1 MAHIDER
8 IKTLHDEVKEHPFW
22 KTLSN
27 DFHVE
32 CVDKLKELI
41 KLFIGQ
47 FSADDIMKCPQAV
60 IILELMHNVFD
71 VMIKA
76 KLMPKYYHKTA
87 MEING
92 FGNYIIALQTVLQL
106 IHYYIDG
113 ISDEDVLIG
122 YDPQFVFDEDKK
134 DYVDCILKRT
144 YTVKSNSDGTFR
156 LVEIIKKSDVDE
168 LLELNEE
175 IAVGYAKLAEHFAKH
190 GQKEYAEYN
199 LKNAQYYSGKCEDL
213 KVNKEKY
220 YKIK

>member
-1 MAHIDER
+1 MVEKR
-8 IKTLHDEVKEHPFW
+8 IKALHDEVKEHPFW

-27 DFHVE
+27 DFHAE

-41 KLFIGQ
+41 KLFIGK

-71 VMIKA
+71 AMIKA

-113 ISDEDVLIG
+113 ISDEDALIG

-134 DYVDCILKRT
+134 DYVDCILK
-144 YTVKSNSDGTFR
+144 
-156 LVEIIKKSDVDE
+156 
-168 LLELNEE
+168 LNEE
-175 IAVGYAKLAEHFAKH
+175 IAVGYAKLVEHFTKH

-220 YKIK
+220 YVIK

>member
-1 MAHIDER
+1 MVDKR
-8 IKTLHDEVKEHPFW
+8 IKALHDEVKEHPFW

-27 DFHVE
+27 DFHAD

-71 VMIKA
+71 SMIKA

-122 YDPQFVFDEDKK
+122 YDPQFVFDEEKK

-144 YTVKSNSDGTFR
+144 YTAKSNGDGTFR

-168 LLELNEE
+168 LLKLNEE
-175 IAVGYAKLAEHFAKH
+175 IAVGYAKLVEHFTKH

-213 KVNKEKY
+213 KNNKQKY
-220 YKIK
+220 YVIK